1 MKHSNDQFDKNMS
14 GRAARAARRRAEQ
27 RGMRLTAAL
36 CAVLSVALVCTL
48 AVLFNGGG
56 NSPAPD
62 NTAIQA
68 AATPVEKASVS
79 AATAAVTQ
87 EASTAAPT
95 PLPTPLDGGLVAPTQ
110 SVEPADA
117 GRQTGGEVP
126 VLETEE
132 ELTRTTILISAA
144 GDCTLGGDVNSSSG
158 GRFSQYADEYGL
170 DYFFENV
177 RDIFAADDF
186 TVVNLEGPLT
196 TQTSK
201 RSGRQFNFRGDPE
214 YVKILSGS
222 SVEVCS
228 LANNHALDFK
238 NAGLSD
244 TAANL
249 ESVGVGA
256 AGYDNAW
263 YGEKDGVRVCFL
275 SFTEWDYSAD
285 AIAERVRQEK
295 ENSDLVIVSVHWGEE
310 LRNRATSTQERY
322 GHAIIDAG
330 ADLVLGHHPHVLGGI
345 EQYKGKYIVY
355 SLANFCFGG
364 NSNPNDKDTMIFQ
377 QTFVVDGAG
386 NVSDGGI
393 NIIPCSISSVS
404 STNNYQPTPLTGDAA
419 AAVIDKV
426 SSYSTVEEI
435 LWMDS
440 YTGRR

>member
-36 CAVLSVALVCTL
+36 CAVLSVALVCML

-68 AATPVEKASVS
+68 AATPVETASVS

-214 YVKILSGS
+214 YVNILSGS

>member
-36 CAVLSVALVCTL
+36 CAVLSVALVCML

-68 AATPVEKASVS
+68 AATPVETASVS

-186 TVVNLEGPLT
+186 TVVNLEALRTAVQLPRRPGICKNP
-196 TQTSK
+196 
-201 RSGRQFNFRGDPE
+201 FRLERGG
-214 YVKILSGS
+214 V
-222 SVEVCS
+222 
-228 LANNHALDFK
+228 LA
-238 NAGLSD
+238 G
-244 TAANL
+244 
-249 ESVGVGA
+249 
-256 AGYDNAW
+256 
-263 YGEKDGVRVCFL
+263 
-275 SFTEWDYSAD
+275 
-285 AIAERVRQEK
+285 Q
-295 ENSDLVIVSVHWGEE
+295 
-310 LRNRATSTQERY
+310 
-322 GHAIIDAG
+322 
-330 ADLVLGHHPHVLGGI
+330 
-345 EQYKGKYIVY
+345 
-355 SLANFCFGG
+355 
-364 NSNPNDKDTMIFQ
+364 
-377 QTFVVDGAG
+377 
-386 NVSDGGI
+386 
-393 NIIPCSISSVS
+393 
-404 STNNYQPTPLTGDAA
+404 
-419 AAVIDKV
+419 
-426 SSYSTVEEI
+426 
-435 LWMDS
+435 
-440 YTGRR
+440 

>member
-36 CAVLSVALVCTL
+36 CAVLSVALVCML

-68 AATPVEKASVS
+68 AATPVETASVS

-177 RDIFAADDF
+177 RDIFAVDDF

-214 YVKILSGS
+214 YVNILSGS

-238 NAGLSD
+238 DAGLSD

-249 ESVGVGA
+249 ESAGVGA

-322 GHAIIDAG
+322 GRAIIDAG

-404 STNNYQPTPLTGDAA
+404 STNNYQPTPLTGEAA

>member
-36 CAVLSVALVCTL
+36 CAVLSVALVCML

-68 AATPVEKASVS
+68 AATPVETASVS

-144 GDCTLGGDVNSSSG
+144 GDCTLGGD
-158 GRFSQYADEYGL
+158 
-170 DYFFENV
+170 
-177 RDIFAADDF
+177 
-186 TVVNLEGPLT
+186 VVNLEGPLT

>member
-1 MKHSNDQFDKNMS
+1 MR
-14 GRAARAARRRAEQ
+14 GGRRAARALRRFWPR
-27 RGMRLTAAL
+27 
-36 CAVLSVALVCTL
+36 
-48 AVLFNGGG
+48 
-56 NSPAPD
+56 P
-62 NTAIQA
+62 
-68 AATPVEKASVS
+68 S
-79 AATAAVTQ
+79 A
-87 EASTAAPT
+87 
-95 PLPTPLDGGLVAPTQ
+95 
-110 SVEPADA
+110 
-117 GRQTGGEVP
+117 
-126 VLETEE
+126 LETEE